1 MASEL
6 VQQAYNIFSKYHLGD
21 KVTACYCN
29 VCMNEEFSDYLKNNP
44 LKELSADSLNG
55 YIGCVGIE
63 ENDYNDF
70 KYFFP
75 RILDLLDEDRLSPI
89 FSDFYIF
96 IWGLLEKLDYSG
108 WEYEE
113 QDIFIKFFDFYW
125 KNTKDI
131 TDPELSDLSIEG
143 IKSVVLKPQAL

>member
-1 MASEL
+1 MENEL
-6 VQQAYNIFSKYHLGD
+6 IKKAYNIFSKYHLGD

-29 VCMNEEFSDYLKNNP
+29 VCMTEEFSDYLKKTL
-44 LKELSADSLNG
+44 LKEISADSMNS
-55 YIGCVGIE
+55 YISCVGIE

-75 RILDLLDEDRLSPI
+75 RILDLLNEDRLSPI

-96 IWGLLEKLDYSG
+96 IWGTLERLDYSG

-113 QDIFIKFFDFYW
+113 QKIFIEFFDDYW
-125 KNTKDI
+125 RNTKNV
-131 TDPELSDLSIEG
+131 TDPELTDLSIAS
-143 IKSVVLKPQAL
+143 IKAIVLKPQAL